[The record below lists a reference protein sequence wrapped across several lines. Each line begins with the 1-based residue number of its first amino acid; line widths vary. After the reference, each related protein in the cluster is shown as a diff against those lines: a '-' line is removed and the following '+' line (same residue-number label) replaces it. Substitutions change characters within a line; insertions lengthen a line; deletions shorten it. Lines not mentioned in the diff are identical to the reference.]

1 VLRSPGGFHVIKLV
15 DTRSR
20 NAATV
25 VEQTHARHILIRV
38 NEITSDTEARAKI
51 ERVRDRVE
59 TGAKF
64 DDQAKLNSDDASA
77 AKGGDLGWVNPGD
90 TVPEFEAAMNKLA
103 IGQVSPPVRTSFG
116 WHIILVEGRRTQDV
130 TQDRRRDVARNAM
143 RQRKSDEEFAE
154 FVRQTRD
161 RAYVEFKTD
170 DK

>member
-1 VLRSPGGFHVIKLV
+1 
-15 DTRSR
+15 
-20 NAATV
+20 
-25 VEQTHARHILIRV
+25 
-38 NEITSDTEARAKI
+38 
-51 ERVRDRVE
+51 
-59 TGAKF
+59 
-64 DDQAKLNSDDASA
+64 
-77 AKGGDLGWVNPGD
+77 VNPGD

-130 TQDRRRDVARNAM
+130 TMDRKRDVARNAM